1 MVGYTYVKSIEESK
15 LQNFHKPLN
24 SFLYSLRLNSNYDY
38 VVAYYFQISISLTS
52 LLYSECYLFLIHMHT
67 CY

>member
-24 SFLYSLRLNSNYDY
+24 SFLYSLRLNSNYNYD
-38 VVAYYFQISISLTS
+38 VAYYFSISISIAS
-52 LLYSECYLFLIHMHT
+52 LLYSDY
-67 CY
+67 